1 MNPRSKKLNWFGQL
15 YEKLAASHFAATYI
29 LPIACRIDR
38 WLIPASHGRLST
50 TIIWPVL
57 LLNTIGAKSGKT
69 RTTPLLYVMDGEN
82 KIVIASNGGNAH
94 HPNWY
99 YNLRAHPETSY
110 MLHGQI
116 EPCVAR
122 EAVGE
127 ERERLWRM
135 VINLYAGYDAY
146 QQYAGE
152 RKIPVMALMPK
163 TK

>member
-1 MNPRSKKLNWFGQL
+1 MPPRSKKLNWFGQL
-15 YEKLAASHFAATYI
+15 YEKLAASRFAATYI

-57 LLNTIGAKSGKT
+57 LLNTIGAKSGKA
-69 RTTPLLYVMDGEN
+69 RTTPLVYLTDGEN
-82 KIVIASNGGNAH
+82 IIVVASNGGNTH

-116 EPCVAR
+116 VQCVAR
-122 EAVGE
+122 ETSGE
-127 ERERLWRM
+127 ERERLWGK
-135 VINLYAGYDAY
+135 VIDLYAGYDAY
-146 QQYAGE
+146 QDFTQG
-152 RKIPVMALMPK
+152 RKIPVMVLMPK
-163 TK
+163 K